1 MNTNRDLEI
10 MKLAVD
16 SEVRR
21 AAAKNDMY
29 DQQRAINNA
38 IAMGVSRKSDFE
50 KDEGFGED
58 TEHLLTREREAQEAL
73 GYDV

>member
-1 MNTNRDLEI
+1 MNTDRDLEI

-21 AAAKNDMY
+21 AGAVNDIY
-29 DQQRAINNA
+29 DQQRAIHNA
-38 IAMGVSRKSDFE
+38 INYAGFTGSDCGRNW
-50 KDEGFGED
+50 DTQED
-58 TEHLLTREREAQEAL
+58 QDYLLDLERDAQEAL